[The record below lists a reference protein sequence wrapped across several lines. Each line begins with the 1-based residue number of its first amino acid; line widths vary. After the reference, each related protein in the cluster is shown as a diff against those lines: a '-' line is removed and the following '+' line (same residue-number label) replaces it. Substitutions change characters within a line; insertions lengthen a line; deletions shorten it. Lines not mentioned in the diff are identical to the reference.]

1 MNGKPLITIWSR
13 PMEVL
18 EYMRKQVS
26 LKYAVFILALAAL
39 ATGGYQA
46 GNANLFTNLPLGAL
60 IVVLIVLTFVGAL
73 ISWVIGAALYT
84 WIGKGMFGGHGTFS
98 EMLRIVP
105 ASSIPMIWMAPVNY
119 WIIAA
124 FGKKAF
130 MEPPAGSF
138 EITYLPL
145 AVFALVN
152 FLTFALG
159 IYSLVIS
166 CKGIG
171 LIHGF
176 SAWRGFGVVLVVIA
190 AGFLIIAAIAV
201 MLVLF
206 FSFAF

>member
-1 MNGKPLITIWSR
+1 MNVKLLITIWSR

-18 EYMRKQVS
+18 EYMREQVS

-46 GNANLFTNLPLGAL
+46 GNANLLTHLPLGAL
-60 IVVLIVLTFVGAL
+60 IVVLVVLTFVGAL
-73 ISWVIGAALYT
+73 ISWVIGSALYA
-84 WIGKGMFGGHGTFS
+84 WIGKGLFGGHGTFS

-105 ASSIPMIWMAPVNY
+105 ASSIPMIWLAPVNY
-119 WIIAA
+119 GIIAA

-130 MEPPAGSF
+130 MEPPAGSLEF
-138 EITYLPL
+138 TYLPL

-159 IYSLVIS
+159 IYSLIIS

-171 LIHGF
+171 LVHGF

-190 AGFLIIAAIAV
+190 AGILIVAVLAV

-206 FSFAF
+206 FSFAY